1 MKVGVIIQARMGS
14 TRLPG
19 KIMKEVMGKPLL
31 EYQIERVKR
40 AKTIDEIIIA
50 TTTKKADNQIAEFC
64 EQLSIP
70 CYRGSEEDVL
80 ARYYEAATKYKV
92 DIIVR
97 ITSDCPVIDPEVI
110 DRVVDKYQDGN
121 YDYVSN
127 TIERTFPRGM
137 DTEVFSY
144 ATLKQMYNE
153 ANQSI
158 EREHVTPYLYLNP
171 DRFKIGNYSN
181 EDNHGFLRLTVDT
194 QEDFLLIEDIFI
206 NLYSKNP
213 KFKLKDLVYYLVELH
228 PEKQNINC
236 SIEQKKL
243 GE

>member
-1 MKVGVIIQARMGS
+1 MKVVAIIQARMGS

-50 TTTKKADNQIAEFC
+50 TTTKKADDQIAEFC

-80 ARYYEAATKYKV
+80 ARYYEAATKYKA

-110 DRVVDKYQDGN
+110 DRVVDKYLNGG

-137 DTEVFSY
+137 DIEVFSY
-144 ATLKQMYNE
+144 KSLEKAHKNAKKQ
-153 ANQSI
+153 S
-158 EREHVTPYLYLNP
+158 EREHVTPYLYLN
-171 DRFKIGNYSN
+171 DNNFKLGKFLGVNDYSKY
-181 EDNHGFLRLTVDT
+181 RLTVDT
-194 QEDFLLIEDIFI
+194 IEDFQVIKIIIQELSEKNKLFGMKDIIYFLSSNPEIVKI
-206 NLYSKNP
+206 NEN
-213 KFKLKDLVYYLVELH
+213 
-228 PEKQNINC
+228 
-236 SIEQKKL
+236 IEQKKI
-243 GE
+243 

>member
-1 MKVGVIIQARMGS
+1 MKVVAIIQARMGS

-50 TTTKKADNQIAEFC
+50 TTTKKADDQIAEFC

-80 ARYYEAATKYKV
+80 ARYYEAATKYKA

-110 DRVVDKYQDGN
+110 DRVVDKYLNGG

-137 DTEVFSY
+137 DIEVFSY
-144 ATLKQMYNE
+144 KSLEKAHKNAKKQ
-153 ANQSI
+153 S
-158 EREHVTPYLYLNP
+158 EREHVTPYLYLN
-171 DRFKIGNYSN
+171 DNNFKLGKFLGENDYSKY
-181 EDNHGFLRLTVDT
+181 RLTVDT
-194 QEDFLLIEDIFI
+194 IEDFQVIKIIIQELYEKNKLFGMKDIIYFLSSNPEIVKI
-206 NLYSKNP
+206 NEN
-213 KFKLKDLVYYLVELH
+213 
-228 PEKQNINC
+228 
-236 SIEQKKL
+236 IEQKKI
-243 GE
+243 